1 MARLPR
7 LLFLFH
13 LAAAIYRLEH
23 SERVHPGV
31 ARLAIITSFIAYV
44 IHLLACL
51 WFFVGGYVQGW
62 QEGLQEDAWAPH
74 PRYESTPS
82 AFATNTNTTASTS
95 TCTLMACTS
104 NRYESTPMLEKYV
117 YSFWWSVT
125 TLVGKGLVFQPQT
138 TIEQVCS

>member
-1 MARLPR
+1 MPFVRPRLPR

-74 PRYESTPS
+74 PRYASTP
-82 AFATNTNTTASTS
+82 
-95 TCTLMACTS
+95 LLERS
-104 NRYESTPMLEKYV
+104 N
-117 YSFWWSVT
+117 VT
-125 TLVGKGLVFQPQT
+125 TSSLEASRLTCLRPLV
-138 TIEQVCS
+138 

>member
-1 MARLPR
+1 MPFVRPRLPR

-74 PRYESTPS
+74 PRYDSTPLLER
-82 AFATNTNTTASTS
+82 ST
-95 TCTLMACTS
+95 
-104 NRYESTPMLEKYV
+104 
-117 YSFWWSVT
+117 
-125 TLVGKGLVFQPQT
+125 
-138 TIEQVCS
+138 

>member
-1 MARLPR
+1 MQFVRPRLPR

-74 PRYESTPS
+74 PRYESTP
-82 AFATNTNTTASTS
+82 
-95 TCTLMACTS
+95 
-104 NRYESTPMLEKYV
+104 MLEKYV

-138 TIEQVCS
+138 TIEQVCSRSIT

>member
-1 MARLPR
+1 MQFVRPRLPR

-62 QEGLQEDAWAPH
+62 QEGLQEDARPLGQIVVEGTG
-74 PRYESTPS
+74 PRVHLEGAREPGLSHGYSD
-82 AFATNTNTTASTS
+82 TALFFS
-95 TCTLMACTS
+95 
-104 NRYESTPMLEKYV
+104 
-117 YSFWWSVT
+117 
-125 TLVGKGLVFQPQT
+125 
-138 TIEQVCS
+138 